1 MVSTWKPNIVALYAV
16 DRWDSRVFTH
26 IQSVV
31 GDGGAGE
38 DAVLLHEAG
47 AAALGGGARG
57 ALGVVVEAGDDV
69 SGRRALQVLGLV
81 VGDAGFELSLS
92 VRFG

>member
-1 MVSTWKPNIVALYAV
+1 MRGRAY
-16 DRWDSRVFTH
+16 
-26 IQSVV
+26 IQGVV
-31 GDGGAGE
+31 GDGGARE

-69 SGRRALQVLGLV
+69 PGRRALQVLGLV
-81 VGDAGFELSLS
+81 VGDAGLDLGLS
-92 VRFG
+92 VGRSLAGGRKWGGQSKEERR

>member
-1 MVSTWKPNIVALYAV
+1 MRGRAY
-16 DRWDSRVFTH
+16 
-26 IQSVV
+26 IQGVV
-31 GDGGAGE
+31 GDGGARE

-69 SGRRALQVLGLV
+69 PGRRA
-81 VGDAGFELSLS
+81 F
-92 VRFG
+92 